1 MTLMELEMASVST
14 PITEEEEDLFQ
25 LPVTQSEAVVKELEA
40 AVAESNKGPTKT
52 RDLEIL

>member
-1 MTLMELEMASVST
+1 MELEMASVST